1 MSSSGTR
8 DPTGSELNAKLAEF
22 AVAIAL
28 NPNDAQAHRN
38 RGLFLARAR
47 RYDEAM
53 RDFDAALA
61 INPSDPH
68 AHGLRGL
75 VWEKRGDVKRA
86 LSDLEAAIAQAP
98 ESAHIYES
106 HRKRLRDEPA
116 LGGDRSKNQKSG
128 RSAVA
133 GGSFNLLENPS
144 DRTDPS

>member
-1 MSSSGTR
+1 MSMSSSGAR
-8 DPTGSELNAKLAEF
+8 DPKGSELNAKIAEF

-61 INPSDPH
+61 IDSSDPH

-75 VWEKRGDVKRA
+75 VWEKRGDLKRA
-86 LSDLEAAIAQAP
+86 LSDLDAAIALAP
-98 ESAHIYES
+98 ESAHIYEGY
-106 HRKRLRDEPA
+106 RKRILDQPA
-116 LGGDRSKNQKSG
+116 IARDRSKEPKSG
-128 RSAVA
+128 RPAVA
-133 GGSFNLLENPS
+133 G
-144 DRTDPS
+144 